1 MGRLRRAL
9 SNISQQ
15 DSNSSLAVTSHAPLP
30 RGEAL
35 AAENP
40 VPQRDGKNHQS
51 WMGTGQTP
59 GSHYSH
65 TWPALALATPSSHHP
80 EERTFPNLT
89 SLSHIPGTCLSPCA
103 TGGPVKARGCESPLA
118 PHLSNFCPLGLW
130 AFHLH
135 LPSPP
140 AYPMLIGT
148 TLSKDP
154 PDILCSGKSLK
165 TPSCWRLTWPRPTS
179 QCPALLRRAPKTQ
192 CMS

>member
-1 MGRLRRAL
+1 MATFPATHGYPAFWKVNSPLPRLGRKHPPQRTRTKNTEKGNFMGRLRRAL

-51 WMGTGQTP
+51 WMGTGQMP

-65 TWPALALATPSSHHP
+65 TWQALALATPSSHHP

-89 SLSHIPGTCLSPCA
+89 SLSHIP
-103 TGGPVKARGCESPLA
+103 R
-118 PHLSNFCPLGLW
+118 
-130 AFHLH
+130 H
-135 LPSPP
+135 LP
-140 AYPMLIGT
+140 
-148 TLSKDP
+148 LS
-154 PDILCSGKSLK
+154 LCQGQ
-165 TPSCWRLTWPRPTS
+165 RL
-179 QCPALLRRAPKTQ
+179 
-192 CMS
+192 